1 MGNSVLPFRH
11 RLSCHITCLSN
22 VILCKLIL
30 FSVKLNIVT
39 YQNKYLQFNLYP
51 KLYRQVAERKE
62 NIGCK
67 CATLG
72 GLLFNLAFY
81 VYKAYIF
88 SVPRCSNGLNSSLK
102 ESDFDQSILETNVPN
117 ERIAFLGFTWLRRNF
132 HFHSH
137 TRLLLWFRLCLFFHL
152 FRSVHSLLCFLW
164 KKDGHTC
171 PPSPWLFSRFI
182 F

>member
-1 MGNSVLPFRH
+1 MDIQKDKKTKENIKGKRK
-11 RLSCHITCLSN
+11 RG
-22 VILCKLIL
+22 LIVPL
-30 FSVKLNIVT
+30 FLA

-51 KLYRQVAERKE
+51 KLYRQVAESKE

-117 ERIAFLGFTWLRRNF
+117 ERIAFLGFT
-132 HFHSH
+132 
-137 TRLLLWFRLCLFFHL
+137 
-152 FRSVHSLLCFLW
+152 
-164 KKDGHTC
+164 
-171 PPSPWLFSRFI
+171 
-182 F
+182 

>member
-1 MGNSVLPFRH
+1 MDIQKDKKTKENIKGKRKRGLIVPLFLAYQYVIYRCVQQPAQGIQIVDRRKALTVLPFRH

-39 YQNKYLQFNLYP
+39 YQ
-51 KLYRQVAERKE
+51 

-117 ERIAFLGFTWLRRNF
+117 ERIAFLGFT
-132 HFHSH
+132 
-137 TRLLLWFRLCLFFHL
+137 
-152 FRSVHSLLCFLW
+152 
-164 KKDGHTC
+164 
-171 PPSPWLFSRFI
+171 
-182 F
+182 

>member
-11 RLSCHITCLSN
+11 RLSCHITCRSN

-39 YQNKYLQFNLYP
+39 YQNKYLQFNLYS
-51 KLYRQVAERKE
+51 KLYRQVAESKE

-67 CATLG
+67 RATWG

-117 ERIAFLGFTWLRRNF
+117 ERIAFLGYLTLKNVP
-132 HFHSH
+132 
-137 TRLLLWFRLCLFFHL
+137 TVALLALLVCFNSSRKFSFRLSINLIT
-152 FRSVHSLLCFLW
+152 S
-164 KKDGHTC
+164 
-171 PPSPWLFSRFI
+171 
-182 F
+182 